1 VIAPFVLV
9 EGRDVSLHPSLEA
22 LTSHVEAQDVR
33 DGVYEAF
40 DSEGRQVRL
49 AAPSDLSAVTAEQ
62 GDPAGDRL
70 RVLLIDHVVAIGT
83 EPLGIT
89 KSDLASVDLTS
100 LLRTVSALQR
110 SGSFDP

>member
-1 VIAPFVLV
+1 MIAPFVLV
-9 EGRDVSLHPSLEA
+9 EGRDVSLLPSLEA

-33 DGVYEAF
+33 DGLYEAF

-49 AAPSDLSAVTAEQ
+49 EAPSDLSAVTAEQ

-70 RVLLIDHVVAIGT
+70 RVLLIDHLVAIGT

-89 KSDLASVDLTS
+89 KFDLASVDLIS
-100 LLRTVSALQR
+100 LLRTVSALQQR
-110 SGSFDP
+110 GSFGP